1 MSVIQFSF
9 GELQWHSCMYNVH
22 VAPWAIC
29 CWFETHA
36 IITCFSTSWL
46 YRNTE
51 SLWESEILASFALFF
66 RIVFYEATYIHWVNH
81 HITFLDFTW
90 SNVLN
95 ILHGLRLTDT
105 GTFSFNT
112 HFHIYSW
119 NIWYEHCIASMGIN
133 LLRLMKF
140 IISWLPFGHLHYTA
154 QYPSTM
160 YILSFSDFQIS
171 PSSWLPKISLVFSDI
186 FIEEKWYWS

>member
-1 MSVIQFSF
+1 M
-9 GELQWHSCMYNVH
+9 
-22 VAPWAIC
+22 
-29 CWFETHA
+29 
-36 IITCFSTSWL
+36 
-46 YRNTE
+46 
-51 SLWESEILASFALFF
+51 
-66 RIVFYEATYIHWVNH
+66 
-81 HITFLDFTW
+81 DFTW

-112 HFHIYSW
+112 HFHVYSW

-171 PSSWLPKISLVFSDI
+171 PSSWLPKNQSCFLWHFHWREMILKLKELYIWINYMWFYYISEI
-186 FIEEKWYWS
+186 FLTFRYLWKTS